1 MIVDLNTLQYSSIQ
15 DEEEARRIVESVNE
29 ANHGSLYKHCVNILL
44 NRDGWD
50 KREAEEFLDKLSDSA
65 LHRIYD
71 TNGRCLDDQKFYN
84 EFVKESKKEKS
95 DEEETE
101 GKPSGDDEEQTNPT
115 KPKDEFE
122 VTYADLKK
130 KPENI
135 FEHIIIF
142 TNDDDPKNNKT
153 LKNIFDA
160 VKALKKAGATIPEVH
175 VFIAEDMTFET
186 DDDNI
191 LSITDGEETL
201 DFTKGF
207 NNTNT
212 LVFSRLG
219 VQGEDNCE
227 HVVGLL
233 QDRGFLVLN
242 PVRYSELASNK
253 YDTAVLLQKAEIPQ
267 PNFCLMTRD
276 ILYDEK
282 VFMESMKKVYPKWDK
297 NPDKNEDFK
306 FVVKILDGH
315 GGTGVFMSDGKKLI
329 AILQAIFAIDSER
342 QLIIQKKEEADGG
355 DIRVHVLTLR
365 SRQII
370 LAAMKRVKLGGDFRS
385 NVSLGAEAEPV
396 KLTPEQEQ
404 IALKAAKISHLPW
417 CAVDIMPLVKGSNP
431 ELGDNVVLELN
442 ASPGTDGISGVIEH
456 NFINVLLSE
465 LTEPKEFYLQDK
477 TAGFME
483 TVEISMGEK
492 PLELLAKLDTGNGAI
507 ASHMEVGQI
516 QEEGDQVK
524 FKFNGKEY
532 TEKVYGHSHATT
544 GSQKHNRPIIH
555 IPSIKLG
562 MRTLKDVPMALV
574 ENRDGKSSNV
584 LLNREIMSWFGYIV
598 SPYQTH
604 ILTQEMDKLKII

>member
-1 MIVDLNTLQYSSIQ
+1 MN
-15 DEEEARRIVESVNE
+15 VNE
-29 ANHGSLYKHCVNILL
+29 IIFSNL
-44 NRDGWD
+44 
-50 KREAEEFLDKLSDSA
+50 
-65 LHRIYD
+65 
-71 TNGRCLDDQKFYN
+71 
-84 EFVKESKKEKS
+84 
-95 DEEETE
+95 
-101 GKPSGDDEEQTNPT
+101 DEEQARRLVESLNKDKNTKTGKNEEEENDKPKGNKEGEGDDNPT
-115 KPKDEFE
+115 NTEQLE
-122 VTYADLKK
+122 VVYADLKQSPK
-130 KPENI
+130 CI

-153 LKNIFDA
+153 LKNLYDA
-160 VKALKKAGATIPEVH
+160 IKEIKKSKDAEAVPELH
-175 VFIAEDMTFET
+175 VFIAEDMTYET

-201 DFTKGF
+201 DFENL

-227 HVVGLL
+227 HVVGML

-282 VFMESMKKVYPKWDK
+282 LFMENMKKVYSKWDK
-297 NPDKNEDFK
+297 DPDKNEDFAL
-306 FVVKILDGH
+306 VVKILDGH
-315 GGTGVFMSDGKKLI
+315 GGTGVFTCDGKKLI
-329 AILQAIFAIDSER
+329 AILQAIFAIDKER

-365 SRQII
+365 KTQKI

-431 ELGDNVVLELN
+431 EVGDNVVLELN
-442 ASPGTDGISGVIEH
+442 ASPGTDGISEVIET
-456 NFINVLLSE
+456 NFVNVILNE
-465 LTEPKEFYLQDK
+465 LTEPKEFLLQDK
-477 TAGFME
+477 TAGFLE
-483 TVEISMGEK
+483 TVEISMGDK
-492 PLELLAKLDTGNGAI
+492 PLELLAKLDSGNGAI
-507 ASHMEVGQI
+507 ASHMEVGDLK
-516 QEEGDQVK
+516 EEGDHVT
-524 FKFNGKEY
+524 FNFNGKTY
-532 TEKVYGHSHATT
+532 TEKIFGYSEAVT

-555 IPSIKLG
+555 IKSLKLG
-562 MRTLKDVPMALV
+562 LRVLYDIPMALV
-574 ENRDGKSSNV
+574 ENRKGKSSNV
-584 LLNREIMSWFGYIV
+584 LLNREVMSWLGYLV

>member
-1 MIVDLNTLQYSSIQ
+1 MDLSKIFYSDL
-15 DEEEARRIVESVNE
+15 DEEQARRLARSVNE
-29 ANHGSLYKHCVNILL
+29 
-44 NRDGWD
+44 
-50 KREAEEFLDKLSDSA
+50 
-65 LHRIYD
+65 
-71 TNGRCLDDQKFYN
+71 
-84 EFVKESKKEKS
+84 SKKSE
-95 DEEETE
+95 EEETD
-101 GKPSGDDEEQTNPT
+101 KPVQGDGHEETNPT
-115 KPKDEFE
+115 NTEKLE
-122 VTYADLKK
+122 VKYADLDVPAKC
-130 KPENI
+130 I
-135 FEHIIIF
+135 FKHIVVF
-142 TNDDDPKNNKT
+142 TNSSDPKSNKT
-153 LKNIFDA
+153 LKNIYDA
-160 VKALKKAGATIPEVH
+160 VKNIKKSSEADETPKIH

-201 DFTKGF
+201 DFEDL

-227 HVVGLL
+227 HVVGML

-267 PNFCLMTRD
+267 PNFCLMTHD
-276 ILYDEK
+276 ILQDEK
-282 VFMESMKKVYPKWDK
+282 LFMENMRKVYPKWDK
-297 NPDKNEDFK
+297 DSDKNEDFK
-306 FVVKILDGH
+306 LVVKILDGH

-329 AILQAIFAIDSER
+329 AILQAIFAIDRER

-365 SRQII
+365 NSQKI

-442 ASPGTDGISGVIEH
+442 ASPGTDGISEVIEH
-456 NFINVLLSE
+456 NFINVLLNE
-465 LTEPKEFYLQDK
+465 LTDPKEFYLQDK

-483 TVEISMGEK
+483 SVEISMGNK
-492 PLELLAKLDTGNGAI
+492 PMTLLAKLDTGNGAI

-544 GSQKHNRPIIH
+544 GSQKHNRPVIH
-555 IPSIKLG
+555 VRSLKLG
-562 MRTLKDVPMALV
+562 LRVLYDVPMALV

-584 LLNREIMSWFGYIV
+584 LLNRETMAWLGYLV

-604 ILTQEMDKLKII
+604 ILTQEIDKLKII

>member
-1 MIVDLNTLQYSSIQ
+1 MDINEVIYSQIT
-15 DEEEARRIVESVNE
+15 DEEAAKRLVESINPKPVVE
-29 ANHGSLYKHCVNILL
+29 K
-44 NRDGWD
+44 
-50 KREAEEFLDKLSDSA
+50 KTKP
-65 LHRIYD
+65 
-71 TNGRCLDDQKFYN
+71 
-84 EFVKESKKEKS
+84 KE
-95 DEEETE
+95 EEETE
-101 GKPSGDDEEQTNPT
+101 PQRDDNEEEKGNPTNPDD
-115 KPKDEFE
+115 KLE
-122 VTYADLKK
+122 VKYADLDK

-153 LKNIFDA
+153 LNNLYDA
-160 VKALKKAGATIPEVH
+160 IKVVKPKPELH
-175 VFIAEDMTFET
+175 VFIAENMTFET

-191 LSITDGEETL
+191 LSITDGENEL
-201 DFTKGF
+201 DFEDLD
-207 NNTNT
+207 NTNT

-227 HVVGLL
+227 HVVGML

-267 PNFCLMTRD
+267 PNFCLMTKD

-282 VFMESMKKVYPKWDK
+282 LFIENMKKVYPKWNKDS
-297 NPDKNEDFK
+297 DKNEDFSL
-306 FVVKILDGH
+306 VVKILDGH
-315 GGTGVFMSDGKKLI
+315 GGTGVFTCDGKKLI
-329 AILQAIFAIDSER
+329 AILQCIFAIDSER

-365 SRQII
+365 NRQII
-370 LAAMKRVKLGGDFRS
+370 LAAMKRVKIGGDFRS

-396 KLTPEQEQ
+396 ELTQEQEQ

-417 CAVDIMPLVKGSNP
+417 CAVDIMPLVKGSNK

-442 ASPGTDGISGVIEH
+442 ASPGTDGISDVIKH
-456 NFINVLLSE
+456 NFINILLNE

-477 TAGFME
+477 TAGFLE
-483 TVEISMGEK
+483 TVEISMGDK
-492 PLELLAKLDTGNGAI
+492 PLSLLAKLDTGNGAI
-507 ASHMEVGQI
+507 ASHMEVGNI
-516 QEEGDQVK
+516 EESGDSVT
-524 FKFNGKEY
+524 FNFNGKKY
-532 TEKVYGHSHATT
+532 TEKIYGHSHATT

-555 IPSIKLG
+555 IKSIKLG
-562 MRTLKDVPMALV
+562 LRVLHDVPMALV

-584 LLNREIMSWFGYIV
+584 LLNREMISWFGYVV
-598 SPYQTH
+598 SSYQTH